1 MEDTQN
7 NISSQRPR
15 KPLWKRIVKWVCI
28 TLGAIVLLVAIALGI
43 GLWMLTPEALTPMV
57 SKYSSNY
64 LDADVTADKVELS
77 FWSTFPKVSLD
88 IRDLTV
94 VSHKLKG
101 LPRSVRDS
109 LPADADT
116 LLTLKR
122 FSGGVNL
129 WAMMGGTVMLYDVV
143 FDKPEINIV
152 QVNDTLANYMIVP
165 PSESADTSSL
175 PFPYISINRF
185 AITGGAP
192 VRFFSLAD
200 SLDAVVN
207 LSTTSLVGS
216 KAPLYSLDISGNG
229 SGRLAEVLELPLLP
243 FGVNGQIDW
252 DQHNPAH
259 LALRDFTVSA
269 GGVSLLIDSDM
280 DFENTVVVNGLEM
293 RGAKINVHDVLDIIP
308 PRYLGAM
315 KDIDTDI
322 ETDISLKLLKP
333 YRLDSD
339 ALPEL
344 QVALKIPGGTFNYD
358 RIRLNNVRADIEAIV
373 KGSDLDAST
382 VNIRDLTVEGRSI
395 GFTLSGNA
403 SHLMSDPAIDG
414 RFHGRLNFSSL
425 PSQLWHK
432 LQCSASG
439 ILVGDANVRMRISD
453 LTPKRF
459 HYVKADG
466 ELALRDF
473 AFATADS
480 TIAASTRKM
489 SLAFGTSANVVIAD
503 TLRADSLLRVSISAD
518 TLAFAGEGITLS
530 GSGAS
535 FVVAAR
541 NTCESADTSRIN
553 PIGLAARV
561 NHIRL
566 HSDSDSINFRLRDA
580 SVKATLK
587 RFGGSDRAPL
597 LSVDIATSRM
607 RYSDPSSRISLSDA
621 NASLSIHPT
630 KRRALPS
637 DSATRAR
644 IRARMIKADSV
655 FAASGKE
662 NMDFEIDRSLLSWLR
677 HWKATGHVKA
687 RRGRLLTPYFPVR
700 NRIRNL
706 DMAFSTDSV
715 IIRNTGYSL
724 GKSDFLING
733 SITNIARAL
742 TSRRGSPLNI
752 NFDIKSDT
760 VDINEIYEA
769 IMKGSAYADRLNSGM
784 VAKVDAGDDNAL
796 EAKLD
801 SQAATYGEA
810 ALVVPSN
817 INANLNVTAKEVL
830 YADIWF
836 QKLEGKIGVKNGKVY
851 LDRLAGYTPIGSMD
865 LTALYSAPSKHDIH
879 FAAGIVVRKLHL
891 KQFLHLLPEI
901 DSVLPLL
908 REVNGIIT
916 ADAAIST
923 EIDSMMNLKFH
934 TLDMVLKLM
943 GDSLVLVDNE
953 TFRTMA
959 KWLMFKHKDRNIINS
974 MKVELMIKDTRL
986 DVFPFVFDIDRY
998 RLGVS
1003 GHNTLDMDLDYHVAV
1018 LKSPLPFKFGVNI
1031 KGKPGHLRFRLGRAN
1046 FNENRV
1052 AFSHQ
1057 LTDTLRMNLVNEI
1070 KEVFQFGARNGKR
1083 TRLLMESPK
1092 YAEGEFSVADTLTHA
1107 DSVIFIQGG
1116 AIEGPP
1122 VPPFPMEEFPKDK
1135 KDKKKRH

>member
-7 NISSQRPR
+7 NISPQRAR
-15 KPLWKRIVKWVCI
+15 KPLWKRIAKWLCI
-28 TLGAIVLLVAIALGI
+28 TLGSLVILAAIAIGV
-43 GLWMLTPEALTPMV
+43 GLWLLTPEALTPMV

-64 LDADVTADKVELS
+64 LDAEVTAGKVELS

-88 IRDLTV
+88 IEDLTV
-94 VSHKLKG
+94 VSDKLKG
-101 LPRSVRDS
+101 LPQGVRDS

-116 LLTLKR
+116 LLTLR
-122 FSGGVNL
+122 HFSGGVNL
-129 WAMMGGTVMLYDVV
+129 WAMMGGTVKLYDVV

-152 QVNDTLANYMIVP
+152 QVNDTIANYMIVP
-165 PSESADTSSL
+165 PSEKSDTSSL

-200 SLDAVVN
+200 SIDAAVN
-207 LSTTSLVGS
+207 LTTTSLIGS
-216 KAPLYSLDISGNG
+216 EAPLYSFDIAGNG
-229 SGRLAEVLELPLLP
+229 SGRLAEVFEIPLLP
-243 FGVNGQIDW
+243 FGLNGQIDW
-252 DQHNPAH
+252 NQHKPRH

-269 GGVSLLIDSDM
+269 GGITLKLDSDM
-280 DFENTVVVNGLEM
+280 DFEKTVVVNGLELL
-293 RGAKINVHDVLDIIP
+293 GAKINIHDVLDIIP
-308 PRYLGAM
+308 TRYLGTL
-315 KDIDTDI
+315 KEIDTDV
-322 ETDISLKLLKP
+322 ETDVSLKLLKP
-333 YRLDSD
+333 YRLDSN

-344 QVALKIPGGTFNYD
+344 QVSLKISGGTLSYD
-358 RIRLNNVRADIEAIV
+358 RIRLNNLRADIEANIV
-373 KGSDLDAST
+373 GGNLDAST
-382 VNIRDLTVEGRSI
+382 IDVRDLTVEGRSI
-395 GFTLSGNA
+395 GFTLSGTA
-403 SHLMSDPAIDG
+403 SHLVSDPAIDG
-414 RFHGRLNFSSL
+414 RFHGRLNFSAL
-425 PSQLWHK
+425 PAQLWRK
-432 LQCSASG
+432 LRCSASG
-439 ILVGDANVRMRISD
+439 MLVGDANVRMKISD

-459 HYVKADG
+459 HNVKADG

-473 AFATADS
+473 TFSTADS
-480 TIAASTRKM
+480 TLAASTRKM
-489 SLAFGTSANVVIAD
+489 SLAFGTSANFVIAD
-503 TLRADSLLRVSISAD
+503 TLRADSLLKVSISAD

-530 GSGAS
+530 GSAAS

-541 NTCESADTSRIN
+541 NTRESLDTSRIN
-553 PIGLAARV
+553 PIGFAARAGI
-561 NHIRL
+561 IRL
-566 HSDSDSINFRLRDA
+566 RSDSDSINLRLRDA
-580 SVKATLK
+580 AVKATLK
-587 RFGGSDRAPL
+587 RFGGSARAPL
-597 LSVDIATSRM
+597 LDLNVAAARV
-607 RYSDPSSRISLSDA
+607 RYSDPASRLSLTDA
-621 NASLSIHPT
+621 NASLTVHPV
-630 KRRALPS
+630 RRRSLAA
-637 DSATRAR
+637 DSAR
-644 IRARMIKADSV
+644 RARMRERRLKADSL

-662 NMDFEIDRSLLSWLR
+662 NIDFELDRSLLSWLR
-677 HWKATGHVKA
+677 HWKASGHVKA

-715 IIRNTGYSL
+715 IIRDTRYSL

-733 SITNIARAL
+733 EITNIARAL

-752 NFDIKSDT
+752 HFDIKSDT
-760 VDINEIYEA
+760 ININEIYEA
-769 IMKGSAYADRLNSGM
+769 IMKGSAYADRMRNGT
-784 VAKVDAGDDNAL
+784 AARVDAGDDDAL

-801 SQAATYGEA
+801 SQADTYDKA
-810 ALVVPSN
+810 AFVVPSN
-817 INANLNVTAKEVL
+817 VNASLDITANEVL

-836 QKLEGKIGVKNGKVY
+836 QKLQGKIGVRNGAVY
-851 LDRLAGYTPIGSMD
+851 LDRFAGYTPIGSMD

-879 FAAGIVVRKLHL
+879 FAAGIVVRRLHL

-916 ADAAIST
+916 ADAAIT
-923 EIDSMMNLKFH
+923 TDIDSMMNLKFH

-943 GDSLVLVDNE
+943 GDSLVLVDSE
-953 TFRTMA
+953 TFRTMS

-998 RLGVS
+998 KLGVS

-1031 KGKPGHLRFRLGRAN
+1031 KGKPGHLKIRLGRAN

-1057 LTDTLRMNLVNEI
+1057 LTDTLRMNLLHEI
-1070 KEVFQFGARNGKR
+1070 QEVFQFGARNGKR

-1092 YAEGEFSVADTLTHA
+1092 YAPGEFSVADTLTHA

-1116 AIEGPP
+1116 VIQGPP
-1122 VPPFPMEEFPKDK
+1122 VPPFPMENFPKDK
-1135 KDKKKRH
+1135 KNKKKHH